1 MARAAPPAGGGRL
14 AATAQAP
21 RVEDRRRPILVVD
34 DDAGLRELFVAVL
47 ADAGFAVTEAATGE
61 EALAA
66 ARDDPPEL
74 VLLDVHLPGISG
86 YEVCRRLKDEHSDAI
101 PIVFVSGER
110 TESYDRVAGLL
121 LGAQEYLVKP
131 VAPDELV
138 VRVRQLVGRA
148 EIEFAGTPSLTA
160 RELEVLRL
168 LTQGLGPDEIAQS
181 LIISPKTVGTHL
193 EHIFR
198 KLGVR
203 SRAQAVASAFRL
215 GLMIR
220 LWAISSGPS
229 P

>member
-215 GLMIR
+215 GLSR
-220 LWAISSGPS
+220 AP
-229 P
+229 

>member
-1 MARAAPPAGGGRL
+1 M
-14 AATAQAP
+14 
-21 RVEDRRRPILVVD
+21 
-34 DDAGLRELFVAVL
+34 L

-215 GLMIR
+215 GLSR
-220 LWAISSGPS
+220 AP
-229 P
+229 